1 MDPWYVNYL
10 YCESLLRAGTFTK
23 PWKKKSRSTPKA
35 RIASALQKVGF
46 VEVWKCQ
53 NHIFLNSSIW
63 YYVTTCSTMF
73 NVNIIHHAKKKRPSG
88 IFQLAAQ
95 FSEASFALS
104 PSWQHKRRCQ
114 LGTSALVMSA
124 FLVEFQSSRNL
135 QPKNFKPKKPNLW
148 GGWERFS
155 VAGLFYWAAP
165 RHRLSTNNFYEIEVR
180 ILSEDELK
188 HQTLLPKKIRKVTSI
203 FSLHEWF
210 FLNLKFL
217 LWISQL
223 PVVPG

>member
-1 MDPWYVNYL
+1 
-10 YCESLLRAGTFTK
+10 
-23 PWKKKSRSTPKA
+23 
-35 RIASALQKVGF
+35 
-46 VEVWKCQ
+46 
-53 NHIFLNSSIW
+53 
-63 YYVTTCSTMF
+63 MF
-73 NVNIIHHAKKKRPSG
+73 NVNIIHHAKNKRPSG

-95 FSEASFALS
+95 FSEASFALN

-114 LGTSALVMSA
+114 LGTSALVMS
-124 FLVEFQSSRNL
+124 FLWNFNHPGIFNRKISSRKSRIYGVTEFTSYVFFPPL
-135 QPKNFKPKKPNLW
+135 LFAAR
-148 GGWERFS
+148 RFS

>member
-1 MDPWYVNYL
+1 
-10 YCESLLRAGTFTK
+10 
-23 PWKKKSRSTPKA
+23 
-35 RIASALQKVGF
+35 
-46 VEVWKCQ
+46 
-53 NHIFLNSSIW
+53 
-63 YYVTTCSTMF
+63 MF
-73 NVNIIHHAKKKRPSG
+73 NVNIIHHATKRPSG

-114 LGTSALVMSA
+114 LGTSALVMS
-124 FLVEFQSSRNL
+124 FLWNFNHLGIFNRKISSRKSRIYGVAEFTSYFFFPPL
-135 QPKNFKPKKPNLW
+135 LFTAR
-148 GGWERFS
+148 RFL

-165 RHRLSTNNFYEIEVR
+165 RHRLSTNNSYEIEVR

-188 HQTLLPKKIRKVTSI
+188 HQTWLPKKIRKVTSI

-217 LWISQL
+217 I
-223 PVVPG
+223 